1 MSDTAQTPL
10 PEDEISLKDI
20 LAEIKLWIALA
31 KKNFFWLLMM
41 GALGGGAGFAYAWF
55 SKPTYEA
62 NLTFII
68 KRNDL
73 AGAASSL
80 GGLSALLG
88 GSTNSAGNSLERII
102 ELAGSERVVGEA
114 LLTVARVNGREDLL
128 VNHFIQLN
136 KMAETWV
143 DDTVLNKGVKFTPAS
158 TFENLDYKQRK
169 ALKQLI
175 QLVAGG
181 KEGAGKTLLS
191 RDFNKNS
198 AIINFSV
205 KYTNEDFAIA
215 LTRGVY
221 TQLLNFYTNE
231 AIAST
236 SSNVAILKNKVD
248 SIRNAL
254 YATQKSAAQKSD
266 QALGL
271 ILQEDRV
278 DQKSLAVKENML
290 TLMYGEAQK
299 NLEALSFMQYT
310 TRPIFTIIDEPYA
323 PIKPVVKSK
332 SLYSILGFCVLVLT
346 VLIVKRMSIY
356 IKNIASNDNEK

>member
-1 MSDTAQTPL
+1 MPDTVQTPL

-20 LAEIKLWIALA
+20 LAEIKLWIALV
-31 KKNFFWLLMM
+31 KKNFFWLLIM
-41 GALGGGAGFAYAWF
+41 GALGGGAGLAYAWF

-114 LLTVARVNGREDLL
+114 LLTAARVNGREDLL

-143 DDTVLNKGVKFTPAS
+143 DDTVLNKGVNFTPAS

-215 LTRGVY
+215 LTQAVY
-221 TQLLNFYTNE
+221 TRLVVFYTQE
-231 AIAST
+231 ALVST
-236 SSNVAILKNKVD
+236 SSNVAVLKTKVD
-248 SIRNAL
+248 SIKNAL

-271 ILQEDRV
+271 ILQGDRV

-323 PIKPVVKSK
+323 PIRPSQK
-332 SLYSILGFCVLVLT
+332 SLFVYLTIGYCLLSLAGLVFFR
-346 VLIVKRMSIY
+346 IKIY
-356 IKNIASNDNEK
+356 ATHVS

>member
-1 MSDTAQTPL
+1 MATPKT
-10 PEDEISLKDI
+10 PSEFIQEDEISLKDI
-20 LAEIKLWIALA
+20 LAEIKLWIVLA
-31 KKNFFWLLMM
+31 KKNFFWLLIM
-41 GALGGGAGFAYAWF
+41 AVLGGSAGLAYAWF

-88 GSTNSAGNSLERII
+88 GGTNSAGNSMERII

-114 LLTVARVNGREDLL
+114 LLSAAWVNGREDLL

-136 KMAETWV
+136 KMAETWE
-143 DDTVLNKGVKFTPAS
+143 DDTVLNKGVKFTPTT
-158 TFENLDYKQRK
+158 TFENLEYKQRK
-169 ALKQLI
+169 ALKQLT
-175 QLVAGG
+175 QLVVSD
-181 KEGAGKTLLS
+181 KEGAGKPLLS
-191 RDFNKNS
+191 REFDKNS
-198 AIINFSV
+198 AIIKFSV

-215 LTRGVY
+215 LTQAVY
-221 TQLLNFYTNE
+221 TRLVIFYTQE
-231 AIAST
+231 ALVGT
-236 SSNVAILKNKVD
+236 SSNVAVLKTKVD
-248 SIRNAL
+248 SIKNAL

-271 ILQEDRV
+271 ILQGDRV

-299 NLEALSFMQYT
+299 NLETLSFMQYT
-310 TRPIFTIIDEPYA
+310 TRPIFTIIDEPFA
-323 PIKPVVKSK
+323 PIKPKQRNSY
-332 SLYSILGFCVLVLT
+332 LFAFTGFILFLFLAIM
-346 VLIVKRMSIY
+346 LKRISFY
-356 IKNIASNDNEK
+356 FENV

>member
-1 MSDTAQTPL
+1 MQPNNMPDTVQTPL

-20 LAEIKLWIALA
+20 LAEIKLWIALV
-31 KKNFFWLLMM
+31 KKNFFWLLIM
-41 GALGGGAGFAYAWF
+41 GARGGGAGFAYAWF

-88 GSTNSAGNSLERII
+88 GGTNSAGNSLERII
-102 ELAGSERVVGEA
+102 ELAGSEKVVGEA
-114 LLTVARVNGREDLL
+114 LLTAARVNGREDLL

-136 KMAETWV
+136 EMAEVWEN
-143 DDTVLNKGVKFTPAS
+143 DTVLNKGVNFTPAS

-175 QLVAGG
+175 SLVAGG
-181 KEGAGKTLLS
+181 KEGAGKPLLS
-191 RDFNKNS
+191 REFDKNS

-215 LTRGVY
+215 LTQAVY
-221 TQLLNFYTNE
+221 TRLVLFYTQE
-231 AIAST
+231 ALVST
-236 SSNVAILKNKVD
+236 SSNVAVLKTKVD
-248 SIRNAL
+248 SIKNAL
-254 YATQKSAAQKSD
+254 YATQKSVAQKSD

-271 ILQEDRV
+271 ILQGDRV

-299 NLEALSFMQYT
+299 NLETLSFMQYT
-310 TRPIFTIIDEPYA
+310 TRPIFTIIDEPFA
-323 PIKPVVKSK
+323 PIKPGVKSK
-332 SLYSILGFCVLVLT
+332 IVFSILGFISFAFII
-346 VLIVKRMSIY
+346 LIIKRIKIY
-356 IKNIASNDNEK
+356 FINQF

>member
-1 MSDTAQTPL
+1 MATPKT
-10 PEDEISLKDI
+10 PSEFIQEDEISLKDI
-20 LAEIKLWIALA
+20 IAEIVLWIALA
-31 KKNFFWLLMM
+31 KKNFFWLLIM

-114 LLTVARVNGREDLL
+114 LLIAAGVNGLEDLL

-136 KMAETWV
+136 KMAEAWE
-143 DDTVLNKGVKFTPAS
+143 DDTVLNKGVNFTPAS

-181 KEGAGKTLLS
+181 KEGAGKPLLS
-191 RDFNKNS
+191 REFDKNS

-215 LTRGVY
+215 LTQAVY
-221 TQLLNFYTNE
+221 TRLVVFYTQE
-231 AIAST
+231 ALVST
-236 SSNVAILKNKVD
+236 SSNVAVLKTKVD
-248 SIRNAL
+248 SIKNAL
-254 YATQKSAAQKSD
+254 YATQKSVAQKSD

-271 ILQEDRV
+271 ILQGDRV

-299 NLEALSFMQYT
+299 NLETLSFMQYT
-310 TRPIFTIIDEPYA
+310 TKPIFTIIDEPFA
-323 PIKPVVKSK
+323 PIKPKQRNIY
-332 SLYSILGFCVLVLT
+332 LFAFCGFILFLFSG
-346 VLIVKRMSIY
+346 LILKRVSFY
-356 IKNIASNDNEK
+356 FENV